1 MRRKRR
7 GEGFSLLEVL
17 IAMLMLVVIVLSL
30 LPALG
35 RSFQSYQLSQQRW
48 RAAVEAWNQ
57 AERFRALSVPSPERF
72 AVAPQSRLLERI
84 VVEDAKFGIRWE
96 VLHGQD

>member
-1 MRRKRR
+1 MKKRR

-17 IAMLMLVVIVLSL
+17 IAMLILVVIVLSL

-57 AERFRALSVPSPERF
+57 AERFRVLSGPTAERF
-72 AVAPQSRLLERI
+72 AVTPQSRLLERI
-84 VVEDAKFGIRWE
+84 VVGNEDFGIRWE
-96 VLHGQD
+96 VLHGE